1 MENRNDEKICH
12 ARKKN
17 RHLNGIQIS
26 VSPDSMGYEG
36 GGGTGNKI
44 IHVEG
49 RGSKRFLSGLPA
61 APLLPGG
68 GGVPVSSPTP
78 GWGRRTMRGPRR
90 GPRASTGRRGGRRRT

>member
-68 GGVPVSSPTP
+68 GG
-78 GWGRRTMRGPRR
+78 GPCVQSYPWL
-90 GPRASTGRRGGRRRT
+90 GKENDEGTQTGS